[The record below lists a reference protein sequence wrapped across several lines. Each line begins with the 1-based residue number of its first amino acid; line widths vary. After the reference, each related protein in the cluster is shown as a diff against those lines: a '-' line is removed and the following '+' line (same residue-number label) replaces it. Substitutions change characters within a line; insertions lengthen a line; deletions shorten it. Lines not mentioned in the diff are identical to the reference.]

1 MREVTVLYDADCVL
15 CTTLTRPLASRPG
28 ITLAPIRSERGATVL
43 ADLPPLERDGAL
55 HVVDAA
61 GTRHSGADALP
72 DLARRLRGGRPAAW
86 LVERFPG
93 TAARSYDLVARNR
106 MRLSRPLVA
115 AQTLLVSRR

>member
-28 ITLAPIRSERGATVL
+28 VTLAPIRSERGATVL

>member
-55 HVVDAA
+55 HVVDAD